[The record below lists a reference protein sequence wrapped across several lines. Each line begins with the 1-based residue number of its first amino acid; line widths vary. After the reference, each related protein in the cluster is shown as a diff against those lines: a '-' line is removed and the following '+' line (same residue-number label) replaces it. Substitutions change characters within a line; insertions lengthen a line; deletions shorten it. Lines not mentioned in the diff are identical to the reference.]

1 MAKPNRGGQSV
12 AEGLGSMADAH
23 AEFNRSQER
32 DAEPTV
38 PVVTRKTC
46 AECGLP
52 TTMKP
57 GQDMCLCAVVKAQT
71 AVKAQAL
78 IREGEGWSLI
88 ELELP
93 EAVAKQ
99 YSKRVDGPH
108 DGATAIA
115 LLEKWVADAAYGT
128 GR

>member
-1 MAKPNRGGQSV
+1 MS
-12 AEGLGSMADAH
+12 GSERRKA
-23 AEFNRSQER
+23 R

-38 PVVTRKTC
+38 EVPLPARKTC